1 MSTLVITAA
10 GGQHSTLELDRS
22 RRYTVGRSETSDIPL
37 SDPTLSREHAEL
49 YFDEDAWHVA
59 DRGSHNGTLLDGSRL
74 YGSAPL
80 RDGAVIALGC
90 WQLTFDSRPASQI
103 SFVVSQ
109 VSSEGTLKLKVG
121 EALPDTWPTDD
132 KTELETVRRRYE
144 VVRRATLELLAHEPM
159 EVLLPKVLDLVLEA
173 VRPDRVALL
182 EAGENGEIVCRAFRG
197 DEHHGMAVSRT
208 IAETVLRDRVSVLTT
223 DAQHDPRFA
232 AGASIAAQGIRAVL
246 AVPLWNAEQV
256 IGLLYA
262 DSRLG
267 SRKFTRED
275 LSVLTALGNVA
286 AIQIENAKLFQEQ
299 LEKRRIEEEL
309 RAAAEVQRRLLP
321 DEPQHIPGFRFAG
334 SNEPCRESG
343 GDYFDCVSLG
353 DDGRFAIALGDVA
366 GKGVDAAL
374 LMAMLQATLHARAE
388 TAKSVRDL
396 VDFLNAA
403 TVRAAP
409 DNRFITLFLAALE
422 PRTHRLRCV
431 NAGHSP
437 LPLVVHADKTVEEI
451 ATCGP
456 PLGIA
461 PGIEYRVVEVRLE
474 PGDFVVACSDG
485 ATDARDAAGD
495 FFGEERLKSLV
506 LTLGGFEAEEIRRRI
521 EEAVR
526 AHAAGLPLADDLT
539 LVVLQREWRSSGSF
553 EG

>member
-1 MSTLVITAA
+1 MSTIVITAA
-10 GGQHSTLELDRS
+10 GGERSTLELDCS
-22 RRYTVGRSETSDIPL
+22 RRYSVGRSETSDILL

-49 YFDEDAWHVA
+49 YFDEDAWHVV
-59 DRGSHNGTLLDGSRL
+59 DRGSQNGTLLDGSRL
-74 YGSAPL
+74 YGAAPL
-80 RDGAVIALGC
+80 RDGAVISLGR
-90 WQLTFDSRPASQI
+90 WRMTFDSRPASEI
-103 SFVVSQ
+103 SFVRGPLSA
-109 VSSEGTLKLKVG
+109 SETLKVPVG
-121 EALPDTWPTDD
+121 EALPDTWPTNRTGSDPAQD
-132 KTELETVRRRYE
+132 PTELDTMRRRYE

-182 EAGENGEIVCRAFRG
+182 EVGENGELVCRAFRG
-197 DEHHGMAVSRT
+197 DEHHGMAVSHT
-208 IAETVLRDRVSVLTT
+208 IAETVLRDRVSVLTI
-223 DAQHDPRFA
+223 DAQLDPRFA
-232 AGASIAAQGIRAVL
+232 AGASIAGQGIRAVL

-275 LSVLTALGNVA
+275 LTVLTALANVA

-309 RAAAEVQRRLLP
+309 RAAAEIQRRLLP
-321 DEPQHIPGFRFAG
+321 DAPPAIPGFRFAG
-334 SNEPCRESG
+334 SNEPCREAG
-343 GDYFDCVSLG
+343 GDYYDCVSLG
-353 DDGRFAIALGDVA
+353 DGRFAIALGDVA

-374 LMAMLQATLHARAE
+374 LMTALQATLHARAE

-396 VDFLNAA
+396 VAFLNAA

-409 DNRFITLFLAALE
+409 DNRFITLFLGALDLE
-422 PRTHRLRCV
+422 TCHLRCV

-437 LPLVVHADKTVEEI
+437 LPLVVRAGKTVEEI

-461 PGIEYRVVEVRLE
+461 PGIEYRVVEITLG

-485 ATDARDAAGD
+485 VTDTRDAAGE
-495 FFGEERLKSLV
+495 FFGEERLKALV
-506 LTLGGFEAEEIRRRI
+506 ASLGGFEAEEIRRRI

-526 AHAAGLPLADDLT
+526 AHAGCPLADDLT
-539 LVVLQREWRSSGSF
+539 IVVLRREG
-553 EG
+553 